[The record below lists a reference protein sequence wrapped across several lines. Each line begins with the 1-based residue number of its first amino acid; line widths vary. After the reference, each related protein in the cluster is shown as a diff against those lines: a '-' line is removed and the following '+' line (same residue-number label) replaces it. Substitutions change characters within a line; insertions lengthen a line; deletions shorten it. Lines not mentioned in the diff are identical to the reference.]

1 MDSIL
6 EEMKEIISYLKSS
19 TDRIDRIL
27 ASVHLERAQ
36 LIFFFFFFS
45 MFDFG
50 WIWEEFYFECCL
62 RFWNGKTLS
71 GVLAT
76 LSDSVSLVMFYL
88 TWIWVEFYFEGCLRF
103 WLGKTLPGSRIT
115 ESHLLYSTVFE
126 ILSKLGFWEGKSF
139 SFFSDYYIN

>member
-6 EEMKEIISYLKSS
+6 EEIKEIIPYLKSS

-27 ASVHLERAQ
+27 ASVHLECTQ
-36 LIFFFFFFS
+36 LIFFFFFFQCLTLVES
-45 MFDFG
+45 
-50 WIWEEFYFECCL
+50 EKNSTLNAVSVFEMKKHCQ
-62 RFWNGKTLS
+62 
-71 GVLAT
+71 VT

-103 WLGKTLPGSRIT
+103 WLGKTLPGWRIT
-115 ESHLLYSTVFE
+115 ESHLLFSTVFE

-139 SFFSDYYIN
+139 SFFSDYYKN